1 MSTPPQCSRGN
12 QAGSGSR
19 DGAAARIREA
29 GRNETNSPSISF
41 HFLYLMPML
50 CLNRVDFWFCMLVV
64 SVRTLYSVVTHT
76 YSIPLL
82 LWTPPVEIIAEGREK
97 FPVLNIGSL

>member
-1 MSTPPQCSRGN
+1 MKQIVLQFPFIFFN
-12 QAGSGSR
+12 
-19 DGAAARIREA
+19 
-29 GRNETNSPSISF
+29 
-41 HFLYLMPML
+41 LMPML

-64 SVRTLYSVVTHT
+64 SVQTLYSVVTHT